1 MSQLEQL
8 IGAMDAVTTGR
19 GRTTQPDDRLE
30 GVASED
36 DSDDEASQM
45 EKQMAVARMQEQMVR
60 AMAYQ
65 QAQHNPNGVTVMNVG
80 GPKPNIIPMS
90 ALDPAQM
97 AQLAAYQQA
106 QNAPG
111 AAGSSAVMDPNMT
124 AGHHLASL
132 QQQQLGGA
140 KPRFR
145 PMNPLCDA
153 AEQGDLPK
161 LTTLIAQRG
170 DVNITGENGNS
181 ALAFACANG
190 HADCTSLL
198 LRHGAQVNQRSS
210 LGNAPLHA
218 ACWADSSKCLR
229 QLLDAKAEINLQS
242 CSGSTPMHVAIHGGR
257 AEALALLLAR
267 GADRSIKCEG
277 KSPVQYA
284 IGLGHAECE
293 KVLRDFDAKEK
304 AAAAKVRAAE
314 LEVAEAKANAAAD
327 ALLAELEEEEAASK
341 SGKKKNALMVKIQW
355 DDFSVSDL
363 ERSTVKLVSEEEVDI
378 SELMVEKGQKVI
390 A

>member
-45 EKQMAVARMQEQMVR
+45 EKQMAVARMQEQMAR
-60 AMAYQ
+60 AMAFQ
-65 QAQHNPNGVTVMNVG
+65 AAQHNPNGVTVMNVG

-170 DVNITGENGNS
+170 DMPLPADLLILHV
-181 ALAFACANG
+181 LPFAC
-190 HADCTSLL
+190 
-198 LRHGAQVNQRSS
+198 
-210 LGNAPLHA
+210 
-218 ACWADSSKCLR
+218 
-229 QLLDAKAEINLQS
+229 
-242 CSGSTPMHVAIHGGR
+242 
-257 AEALALLLAR
+257 LA
-267 GADRSIKCEG
+267 
-277 KSPVQYA
+277 
-284 IGLGHAECE
+284 
-293 KVLRDFDAKEK
+293 
-304 AAAAKVRAAE
+304 
-314 LEVAEAKANAAAD
+314 
-327 ALLAELEEEEAASK
+327 
-341 SGKKKNALMVKIQW
+341 
-355 DDFSVSDL
+355 
-363 ERSTVKLVSEEEVDI
+363 
-378 SELMVEKGQKVI
+378 VE
-390 A
+390 